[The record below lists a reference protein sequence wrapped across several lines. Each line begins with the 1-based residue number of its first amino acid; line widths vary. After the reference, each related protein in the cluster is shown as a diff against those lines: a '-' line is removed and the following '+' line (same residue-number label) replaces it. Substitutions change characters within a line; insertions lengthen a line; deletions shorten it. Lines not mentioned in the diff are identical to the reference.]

1 MPRNKESKK
10 PDFYD
15 PTCFG
20 FFFVDLIRGC
30 KGLFASLDNGN
41 SMEFDEHD
49 EFDEFD
55 DGSLSILTVQDHD
68 TYSFVK

>member
-15 PTCFG
+15 AGGFD

-30 KGLFASLDNGN
+30 KGLCNIATGVPSTHHAWK
-41 SMEFDEHD
+41 SKS
-49 EFDEFD
+49 
-55 DGSLSILTVQDHD
+55 GSVQVEVAAKVELKARPG
-68 TYSFVK
+68 TG